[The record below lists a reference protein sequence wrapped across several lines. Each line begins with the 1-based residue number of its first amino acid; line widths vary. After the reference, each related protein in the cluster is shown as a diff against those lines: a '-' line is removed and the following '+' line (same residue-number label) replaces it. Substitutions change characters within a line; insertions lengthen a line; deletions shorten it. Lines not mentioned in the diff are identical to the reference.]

1 MNNSSVKYRILLSD
15 IFKFL
20 FLSGKGL
27 PPPFFLAADN
37 FLKLTDKIFNY
48 PWGPPPSLLFFGAC
62 NK

>member
-27 PPPFFLAADN
+27 PPPLFLAADN

-48 PWGPPPSLLFFGAC
+48 PWGPPLLTFFWSM
-62 NK
+62 

>member
-27 PPPFFLAADN
+27 PLPFFLAADN

-48 PWGPPPSLLFFGAC
+48 PWGPPLLTFFWSM
-62 NK
+62 